1 MKKMKKLLAFVLA
14 FAMIITIYQP
24 TSAYAATK
32 KPVLSVKSIAL
43 QVGKQKTLKVKNAGK
58 NATIQWSSSKKTV
71 ATVSKKGV
79 VKAVKAGTA
88 KVVCKVTTKQ
98 NKNYKLVCKVVVKKA
113 AANTVS
119 KIVATQKELE
129 AALKTKN
136 LSKLTIK
143 TDDEAAFT
151 IPEGT
156 YNKVALVVDAPKAD
170 VTNNAKF
177 KSVAIKAI
185 KPDTYRENAKGNTIT
200 VSAANARVIIEA
212 GASVTNI
219 TVSEAD
225 GSVKLVVDG
234 ALSGIIVDAPA
245 AVTVEGKNTTAVPVT
260 VSEKAANA
268 TISSS
273 TPVEVKAAAPVSVT
287 LTKGAEGSKVETTT
301 DKAEVTVKNDTT
313 AAVTVVTPAGS
324 KEVAKDSTAKVDN
337 AGKVTDTNTSDNAG
351 GNNSGNVTP
360 APTPDLTEGKIAE
373 FSVMGSKKLSVYP
386 DDIEEV
392 PEKLASENI
401 TLKDEKGNAINVS
414 EIKRDADGNGGY
426 YITLATELT
435 NGTYAFT
442 MILQGKKYSQTF
454 IYDNAIWD
462 KMDKAQA
469 IVKEYEKSKPVITS
483 SALKMPKL
491 CQSQMLNGILEKMS
505 GDPDLDLDVEVSYE
519 DESSINGNELTASM
533 WIALYGDNNTKYE
546 MYDTVTF
553 VCTGE
558 EVKVSAPEIEY
569 VLPTSV
575 VVKYENGCEY
585 TCAKEGTS
593 IDEISENAWYGDADD
608 FGNYELGGLTPNT
621 KYVIYVRLAGESL
634 IWKSVPVTTAE
645 ETESSILCKADAEK
659 TTYDLGTV
667 KPEEFVRFTLQGLKT
682 VCYGNLENTGNA
694 GDFAF
699 ACDDPTLNYMLE
711 NEGSSSMNESDENEN
726 PILKF
731 KIPSAFTT
739 GDYEIKINYYFNCY
753 ACNEDGEYNWKQPLA
768 KSEPLTYTIKF
779 KCDGTNHNSTI
790 DSPEVLYGLRNS
802 IVVKNNSECE
812 YACVKEGIKI
822 YEVSDEAW
830 ISYADECGNM
840 EFTGLNTDA
849 KYTVYVRSIE
859 SPSIFSSISAET
871 KSEADPSIICL
882 AKTDDET
889 SIDKGEVKNGD
900 TVQVTLS
907 GLKIGCYGQTKDSD
921 TCGYFEFSG
930 SNESLNDQLYSNASM
945 KDEDPETGDPIVK
958 FVIPEDLAAGTYTFC
973 IDYSYRCYKSGE
985 ETVLGTSDV
994 LPYTVTFTVK

>member
-32 KPVLSVKSIAL
+32 KPVLSVKSMTL

-88 KVVCKVTTKQ
+88 NVICKVTTKQ
-98 NKNYKLVCKVVVKKA
+98 KKSYKLVCKVVVKNA
-113 AANTVS
+113 TANAVS

-185 KPDTYRENAKGNTIT
+185 KPDTYRENAKGNTII

-212 GASVTNI
+212 GAAVTNI
-219 TVSEAD
+219 TVSQAN

-234 ALSGIIVDAPA
+234 ALSGITVDAPA

-260 VSEKAANA
+260 VSEKAAGA
-268 TISSS
+268 TVSSS
-273 TPVEVKAAAPVSVT
+273 TPVEVKASAPVSVT

-313 AAVTVVTPAGS
+313 AAVTVVTPAGN

-337 AGKVTDTNTSDNAG
+337 TGKISDTNANTNAG
-351 GNNSGNVTP
+351 GSTSGGSVTP
-360 APTPDLTEGKIAE
+360 TPEPTEGKIAE

-386 DDIEEV
+386 DDIGEV

-401 TLKDEKGNAINVS
+401 TLKDEKGNAIDVS
-414 EIKRDADGNGGY
+414 EINRDADGNGGY
-426 YITLATELT
+426 YITLSTELT
-435 NGTYAFT
+435 NGTYTFT
-442 MILQGKKYSQTF
+442 MLLQGKKYSQTF
-454 IYDNAIWD
+454 IYNNEVWT
-462 KMDKAQA
+462 KMDKAQT

-491 CQSQMLNGILEKMS
+491 CQSQMLNGILEKMN
-505 GDPDLDLDVEVSYE
+505 GDSDFDDLDVEVSYE
-519 DESSINGNELTASM
+519 DKSSINGNELTASM
-533 WIALYGDNNTKYE
+533 WIALYGENNAKYE

-558 EVKVSAPEIEY
+558 ELKVAAPEISY
-569 VLPTSV
+569 IMPTSI
-575 VVKYENGCEY
+575 VVKYESGCEY
-585 TCAKEGTS
+585 ACVEEGTS
-593 IDEISENAWYGDADD
+593 IDEISENAWGGDADD
-608 FGNYELGGLTPNT
+608 FGNYELMGLTPNT
-621 KYVIYVRLAGESL
+621 KYAVYARLAGESL
-634 IWKSVPVTTAE
+634 VWKSTSVTTAA
-645 ETESSILCKADAEK
+645 ETASSILCKADAEN
-659 TTYDLGTV
+659 TTYDLGNV
-667 KPEEFVRFTLQGLKT
+667 KPTDFVQFTLHGLK
-682 VCYGNLENTGNA
+682 VACYGQLENTGCT
-694 GDFAF
+694 GDFKF
-699 ACDDPTLNYMLE
+699 ACDDPTLNYMVE
-711 NEGSSSMNESDENEN
+711 NGGPSSMSELDENGD

-731 KIPSAFTT
+731 RIPSALTT

-753 ACNEDGEYNWKQPLA
+753 ACNEDGEYDWDKLLA

-779 KCDGTNHNSTI
+779 YCDGTNHGTI
-790 DSPEVLYGLRNS
+790 KSPEVLYGLKNS
-802 IVVKNNSECE
+802 IVVKSNVDCE
-812 YACVKEGIKI
+812 YACVKEETEI
-822 YEVSDEAW
+822 YEVPDEEW
-830 ISYADECGNM
+830 VSYVDECGNL
-840 EFTGLNTDA
+840 EFTGLDTDA
-849 KYTVYVRSIE
+849 KYVIYVRYKEI
-859 SPSIFSSISAET
+859 PSVFNSISAET

-889 SIDKGEVKNGD
+889 SIDKGEVNDGD

-907 GLKIGCYGQTKDSD
+907 GLKVGCYGQTEDSD
-921 TCGYFEFSG
+921 ACGYFEFSG

-958 FVIPEDLAAGTYTFC
+958 FIIPEDLAAGTYTFC

-985 ETVLGTSDV
+985 ETVLGKSDI